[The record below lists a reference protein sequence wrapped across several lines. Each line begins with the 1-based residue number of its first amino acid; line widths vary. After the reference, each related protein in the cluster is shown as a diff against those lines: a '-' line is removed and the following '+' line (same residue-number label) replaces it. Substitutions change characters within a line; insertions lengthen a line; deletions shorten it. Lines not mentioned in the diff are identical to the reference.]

1 MGDDSRLRMQLA
13 EQYLQLMDEIEYR
26 RVETMEDLEEVG
38 MLRAKAYRAHK
49 VMDRKGPIVD
59 EIDHHSHAH
68 VFAIYYRE
76 RMISTIRLHHVVSE
90 HRHGTSIDIFPDILN
105 PLLDQG
111 MTFIDPVRHAS
122 DPELMGELPLPFLTL
137 RLGAMATEYFDTD
150 YCLAPV
156 KRAHYAFYRRFFGA
170 TQLAEERMHEGI
182 LDPIGLFAGRLVSSN
197 TRLMERYPFFRSS
210 ARERELLFA
219 PATKLGVTPLTVRPT
234 ARLAL
239 AEARRNAAA

>member
-1 MGDDSRLRMQLA
+1 MAEDFQTRMRLA

-26 RVETMEDLEEVG
+26 RVDTAEDLEDVG

-49 VMDRKGPIVD
+49 VMDRKGPIID

-76 RMISTIRLHHVVSE
+76 QMISTIRLHHVVSE
-90 HRHGTSIDIFPDILN
+90 HRYGTSVDIFPDILN

-111 MTFIDPVRHAS
+111 MSFIDPVRHAS

-137 RLGAMATEYFDTD
+137 RLGAMATEYFNTN

-156 KRAHYAFYRRFFGA
+156 KRAHYAFYRRYFGA

-182 LDPIGLFAGRLVSSN
+182 LYPVGLFAGRLVTSN
-197 TRLMERYPFFRSS
+197 TRLMDRYPYFRSTP
-210 ARERELLFA
+210 RERELLFA
-219 PATKLGVTPLTVRPT
+219 PAEQLGVTPLTVRPT

-239 AEARRNAAA
+239 AEARRSAAA

>member
-1 MGDDSRLRMQLA
+1 MGDDSRPRMQLA

-76 RMISTIRLHHVVSE
+76 RMISTIMLHHVVSE